1 MSIIGLIASNN
12 FIVVNKTLIREFG
25 LECAVVLGALA
36 SQLEYFKEDLQDG
49 FFYATVDR
57 IKEDT
62 GLSDYQQRQ
71 AVAKLQAAGIIET
84 KVMGLPAK
92 RFFRISEEALQNKFS
107 KNCRTLTE
115 KTEELVA
122 EKLQGNKNII
132 IRKDIRNDSSPLISP
147 PRGNAADAAVVEDVK
162 HRINILFNRREST
175 AWSDKETKQ
184 LKTVAKREGV
194 LDELTEI
201 ETLYNS
207 GYQYRRR
214 DVITFLNNFDVELDR
229 ARNKELPTYRGR
241 PRNVDLDKYDI

>member
-71 AVAKLQAAGIIET
+71 AVSKLQAAGIIET

-92 RFFRISEEALQNKFS
+92 RFFRICEEVLQNKFS

-132 IRKDIRNDSSPLISP
+132 IRLI
-147 PRGNAADAAVVEDVK
+147 
-162 HRINILFNRREST
+162 
-175 AWSDKETKQ
+175 
-184 LKTVAKREGV
+184 
-194 LDELTEI
+194 
-201 ETLYNS
+201 
-207 GYQYRRR
+207 
-214 DVITFLNNFDVELDR
+214 
-229 ARNKELPTYRGR
+229 NK
-241 PRNVDLDKYDI
+241 

>member
-92 RFFRISEEALQNKFS
+92 RFFRISEDALQNKFS

-132 IRKDIRNDSSPLISP
+132 IRKDIRNDSLPLISP

-162 HRINILFNRREST
+162 HRINVLFNRREST

-184 LKTVAKREGV
+184 LKTIAKREGV